1 VRTSYKKPA
10 SRSIFFVFSKPFF
23 LLYVCPLSPPLMGI
37 FYGPGVLTAG
47 LPPQTT

>member
-1 VRTSYKKPA
+1 
-10 SRSIFFVFSKPFF
+10 
-23 LLYVCPLSPPLMGI
+23 MGI